1 MSPNPQLYQ
10 TFLTPGKDPRSID
23 PSERDLAHRTD
34 PQGNPFQAKARDDG
48 PTRLN
53 PAWTDI
59 TQAKHDDP
67 GYRFQPV
74 QSVRYDW
81 LLTHPANHIIVGLE
95 KPWEHPEAFGCRG
108 NEQWWLRYAG
118 EMREAGRTG
127 HPTLSAT
134 FSRPDEGGAVSGG
147 GQAIIGGEL
156 VYQNAGRWLIN
167 NNSGRFGV
175 ITQRPGE
182 THDQHVERV
191 LALLEYA
198 KSIFY
203 DEGDLFVMT
212 QRMSTHRGLWGD
224 AKRWFQGKKA
234 QSGSVDRD
242 SQWLRGRADFAS

>member
-1 MSPNPQLYQ
+1 VSPHPELHNA
-10 TFLTPGKDPRSID
+10 FRTPGISPRYID
-23 PSERDLAHRTD
+23 PSERDLAHRLD
-34 PQGNPFQAKARDDG
+34 AQGNPFQAKARDGG

-59 TQAKHDDP
+59 TQAKRDDP
-67 GYRFQPV
+67 GYRFEPV

-81 LLTHPANHIIVGLE
+81 LLTHPANHIVVGLE

-108 NEQWWLRYAG
+108 NEPWWLRYAQ
-118 EMREAGRTG
+118 EMEEAGRTG

-134 FSRPDEGGAVSGG
+134 FSRPDEGGAVSSG

-175 ITQRPGE
+175 IRQRTGE
-182 THDQHVERV
+182 THEQHVERV
-191 LALLEYA
+191 HALLEYA

-203 DEGDLFVMT
+203 DDGDLFVMT
-212 QRMSTHRGLWGD
+212 QRMSTSTGFWGD
-224 AKRWFQGKKA
+224 AKRWFQGKMA
-234 QSGSVDRD
+234 QSGSVGRD
-242 SQWLRGRADFAS
+242 SEWLRGRGGFEM